1 MPLIYIVMRCSLGLQ
16 ILRVPDRLCNSGI
29 SVVVRRKL
37 LMFQNETLL
46 QENQVG
52 EKDTSKNGRKPT
64 KSQQKV
70 LKISKRFKKYLVK
83 GYGPWYHCDNS
94 GTTARTGLNLV
105 LLDTPAWLMLKS
117 LNS

>member
-1 MPLIYIVMRCSLGLQ
+1 MRYSLGLQ

-64 KSQQKV
+64 KSQQKA

-83 GYGPWYHCDNS
+83 GYGMLWSLVPLRQLWDNCTNWFKF
-94 GTTARTGLNLV
+94 GTT
-105 LLDTPAWLMLKS
+105 
-117 LNS
+117 